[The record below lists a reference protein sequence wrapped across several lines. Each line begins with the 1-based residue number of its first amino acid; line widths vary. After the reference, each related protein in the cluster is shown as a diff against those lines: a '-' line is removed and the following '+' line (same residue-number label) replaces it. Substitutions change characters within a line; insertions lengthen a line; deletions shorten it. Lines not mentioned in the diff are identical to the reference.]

1 MPNDLVGMGGPGNLS
16 ERDRERGPS
25 VAHDA
30 SSHRL
35 DSGSSANPAAPPQHP
50 DRIKSPPSWNEAP
63 SNALPLSLRYS
74 MDAKYKK
81 GFWWSRKTTTIQRKT
96 KSRLTSEVKGCWI
109 EHFKK
114 KKKTNNIYKQAT
126 GRNALRRNRPCTHS
140 CAVSYIKKKKKT
152 TNQSIAGRLCSLSL
166 HSRKPTSA
174 YIRWARLIVFC
185 VFISPFLALP

>member
-1 MPNDLVGMGGPGNLS
+1 MPYDLVGMGGPGNLS

-81 GFWWSRKTTTIQRKT
+81 GFWW
-96 KSRLTSEVKGCWI
+96 
-109 EHFKK
+109 FKK
-114 KKKTNNIYKQAT
+114 KQQQYKEKNEDQNKKLKWKVVKLNIFK
-126 GRNALRRNRPCTHS
+126 
-140 CAVSYIKKKKKT
+140 I
-152 TNQSIAGRLCSLSL
+152 
-166 HSRKPTSA
+166 
-174 YIRWARLIVFC
+174 
-185 VFISPFLALP
+185 